1 MFVLSLVFFFFY
13 YSIITKQQNSLRAQL
28 RRVSMKVLDISLP
41 NTLQLRPP
49 NATQEI
55 LLQQVIAAGLLDR
68 IAMHAPAAT
77 FPVPKVEDVEGGK
90 DVRRAML
97 RRLRAAY
104 QSSQKDLQREPLYI
118 PMTSFISQ
126 REVRRLPQ
134 FVCYND
140 IVTTGEDRK
149 RTCSLPQ
156 FTVVRCIFLLNYS
169 FVHVKSSTTDTYQ
182 LFFFIS
188 FFLSLY
194 RCCPHAWFD
203 DREPRVVAKYYRGYL
218 TV

>member
-1 MFVLSLVFFFFY
+1 
-13 YSIITKQQNSLRAQL
+13 
-28 RRVSMKVLDISLP
+28 MKVLDISLP

-156 FTVVRCIFLLNYS
+156 FSVDRCIFLLNYS
-169 FVHVKSSTTDTYQ
+169 FVHVKSSTTETYQ
-182 LFFFIS
+182 LFFFHL
-188 FFLSLY
+188 FLSLSLQVLST
-194 RCCPHAWFD
+194 C
-203 DREPRVVAKYYRGYL
+203 VV
-218 TV
+218 